1 MAFGINTLGLYRP
14 GDSLLH
20 RAGAAVKLVGLLGLG
35 AMSVWLQGSWWLVLV
50 ALAVVACC
58 YLLAGFGVGVMAKQV
73 RPMLW
78 ILAFTA
84 AMNWW
89 AADWQRAVSVVG
101 MIATLVAAA
110 ALVTLTTPTTAL
122 VDVVVRAAAPLRRFG
137 VDPERIGLTLLLGIR
152 CVPVVA
158 GLAREVREAQIARGA
173 VRDIR
178 AFAVPLLVRALRDAD
193 AIGEA
198 LVARGFDD

>member
-1 MAFGINTLGLYRP
+1 MAGALPTLGLHRP
-14 GDSLLH
+14 GTSVLH
-20 RAGAAVKLVGLLGLG
+20 RAPAALKLLGLLALG
-35 AMSVWLQGSWWLVLV
+35 VASVWLQQRWWLVVLALV
-50 ALAVVACC
+50 VVGLGYLA
-58 YLLAGFGVGVMAKQV
+58 AGFGPGLMARQI

-78 ILAFTA
+78 LLAFTA

-89 AADWQRAVSVVG
+89 VADWQRAVSVAG

-122 VDVVVRAAAPLRRFG
+122 IDVVVAAARPLRRFG
-137 VDPERIGLTLLLGIR
+137 VDAERVGLTLLLGIR
-152 CVPVVA
+152 CVPVMA

-173 VRDIR
+173 TRSYR

-193 AIGEA
+193 AMGEA

>member
-1 MAFGINTLGLYRP
+1 MAIGSNTLGLYRP
-14 GDSLLH
+14 GKSVLH
-20 RAGAAVKLVGLLGLG
+20 RAPAGGKLLGLLLLG
-35 AMSVWLQGSWWLVLV
+35 AGSIAIQSRWWQVLI
-50 ALAVVACC
+50 ALAVIGLA
-58 YLLAGFGVGVMAKQV
+58 YLLAGFGPGVIFRQI
-73 RPMLW
+73 RPMLV

-89 AADWQRAVSVVG
+89 AADWQRAIAVTG
-101 MIATLVAAA
+101 MIATMVLGA

-122 VDVVVRAAAPLRRFG
+122 IDVVVRAAHPLRRFG
-137 VDPERIGLTLLLGIR
+137 VDAERVGLTLLLGIR

-173 VRDIR
+173 VRSYR
-178 AFAVPLLVRALRDAD
+178 AFAVPLLVRALRDAE
-193 AIGEA
+193 AIGDA

>member
-1 MAFGINTLGLYRP
+1 MAIGINTLGLYRP
-14 GDSLLH
+14 GNSPLH
-20 RAGAAVKLVGLLGLG
+20 RTPAGAKLIGLVALGAASVGL
-35 AMSVWLQGSWWLVLV
+35 QQRWWLVLV
-50 ALAVVACC
+50 AFAVVAGV
-58 YLLAGFGVGVMAKQV
+58 YLVAGFGPGLLARQL

-89 AADWQRAVSVVG
+89 AADWQQAVSVVG

-110 ALVTLTTPTTAL
+110 ALVTLTTPMTAL
-122 VDVVVRAAAPLRRFG
+122 IDVVVRLAGPFRRFG
-137 VDPERIGLTLLLGIR
+137 VDPERFGLTLLLGIR

-158 GLAREVREAQIARGA
+158 GLAREVHEAQVARGA
-173 VRDIR
+173 TRSYR